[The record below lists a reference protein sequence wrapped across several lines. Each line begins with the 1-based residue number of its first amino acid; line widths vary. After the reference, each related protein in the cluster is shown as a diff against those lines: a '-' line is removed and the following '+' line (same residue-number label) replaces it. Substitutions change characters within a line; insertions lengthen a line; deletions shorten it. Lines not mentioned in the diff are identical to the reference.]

1 MLSLQNIEAGY
12 GSLRVLHGLSFDVPT
27 GHVVALLGGNG
38 AGKTTTMRA
47 ITGLIPL
54 QSGEILLDGEPL
66 HKLPSHKIFARGVAL
81 VAQGRELFAEMTV
94 RENLELGVLATPGR
108 PDPGPRIAEMFRLF
122 PRLAERADYRA
133 GSLSGG
139 EQQMVAMAR
148 ALMSK
153 PKVLLL
159 DEPNT
164 GLAPIIVDELARI
177 IGELHRAGQTVLIVE
192 QNTRMALKV
201 SQYVYVIR
209 HGEVVMSRPAAEL
222 SGDDE
227 MFQAYMG

>member
-1 MLSLQNIEAGY
+1 
-12 GSLRVLHGLSFDVPT
+12 
-27 GHVVALLGGNG
+27 
-38 AGKTTTMRA
+38 
-47 ITGLIPL
+47 
-54 QSGEILLDGEPL
+54 
-66 HKLPSHKIFARGVAL
+66 
-81 VAQGRELFAEMTV
+81 
-94 RENLELGVLATPGR
+94 
-108 PDPGPRIAEMFRLF
+108 
-122 PRLAERADYRA
+122 
-133 GSLSGG
+133 
-139 EQQMVAMAR
+139 
-148 ALMSK
+148 
-153 PKVLLL
+153 LL

-177 IGELHRAGQTVLIVE
+177 IGELHRTGQTVLIVE

>member
-1 MLSLQNIEAGY
+1 VLSLRNIEAGY

-47 ITGLIPL
+47 ITGLIPV

-66 HKLPSHKIFARGVAL
+66 HKLPSHRIFACGVAL
-81 VAQGRELFAEMTV
+81 VAQGRELFPEMTV
-94 RENLELGVLATPGR
+94 RENLERGVLATTGR
-108 PDPGPRIAEMFRLF
+108 RDPGPRIAEMFRLF
-122 PRLAERADYRA
+122 PRLQERADYRA

-148 ALMSK
+148 ALMSE

-164 GLAPIIVDELARI
+164 GLAPIIIDELARI

-201 SQYVYVIR
+201 SQHVYVIR